1 MSDVEARG
9 GRDAESAGDPT
20 SEIETARRSA
30 EVMLGSD
37 EASRALGIELVD
49 VGPGRSRL
57 RMPVTA
63 TMVNGHAI
71 AHGGLVF
78 TLADSAFAV
87 ACNSHGTVT
96 VAAGA
101 DVEFVAPGRLGDVLL
116 AEAVEHTRYGRSG
129 LTDVTVTR
137 ESDGAVI
144 AHFRGRSRSLGRPIE
159 P

>member
-1 MSDVEARG
+1 MWESDHAAQAVG
-9 GRDAESAGDPT
+9 AE
-20 SEIETARRSA
+20 I
-30 EVMLGSD
+30 VGS
-37 EASRALGIELVD
+37 
-49 VGPGRSRL
+49 GPGHALVRL
-57 RMPVTA
+57 TVRRD
-63 TMVNGHAI
+63 MVNGHAI

-87 ACNSHGTVT
+87 ACNSHGIVT

-116 AEAVEHTRYGRSG
+116 ADAVEHTRYGRSG
-129 LTDVTVTR
+129 LTEVTVTR

-144 AHFRGRSRSLGRPIE
+144 ALFRGRSRSLGRPIE